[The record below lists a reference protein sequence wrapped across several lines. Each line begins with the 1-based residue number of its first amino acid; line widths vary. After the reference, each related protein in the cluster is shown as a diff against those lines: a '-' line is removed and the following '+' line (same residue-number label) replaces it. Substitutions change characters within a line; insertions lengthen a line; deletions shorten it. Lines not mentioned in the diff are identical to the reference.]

1 MELHPVG
8 DNQRSLEAEVMDWA
22 DDVTYAVHDLE
33 DFYRA
38 NLIPLPTLIMDEVA
52 SSEFLTEACEKQ
64 NLDSQLAQQAFGNLT
79 ALLPNSPYTGTAS
92 VIGRL
97 SVMRSEL
104 ITTLL
109 DAFEIS
115 AKGDI
120 TIQPQGKTLAEI
132 LKYLTRKYVI
142 EAPNLSSQRYGHR
155 RIIVDLFNAY
165 CDIGPEGEPTTLP
178 LDTPFFNRKIYEE
191 CHSARRTADFIASLT
206 EDQAVRLYKRI
217 TGQSLDSIHLPVA

>member
-1 MELHPVG
+1 MI
-8 DNQRSLEAEVMDWA
+8 
-22 DDVTYAVHDLE
+22 LE

-64 NLDSQLAQQAFGNLT
+64 VLDVQLAQQAFGNLT

-120 TIQPQGKTLAEI
+120 IIQPQGKTLAEI

-155 RIIVDLFNAY
+155 RIITDLFNAY
-165 CDIGPEGEPTTLP
+165 CDIGPEGESTTPASRYPVLQP
-178 LDTPFFNRKIYEE
+178 QDIRGLSLSASYGRL
-191 CHSARRTADFIASLT
+191 HSEPHGRSGS
-206 EDQAVRLYKRI
+206 QAVQANHRTVSRLDPPARGL
-217 TGQSLDSIHLPVA
+217 TVTCCPVTSTDG